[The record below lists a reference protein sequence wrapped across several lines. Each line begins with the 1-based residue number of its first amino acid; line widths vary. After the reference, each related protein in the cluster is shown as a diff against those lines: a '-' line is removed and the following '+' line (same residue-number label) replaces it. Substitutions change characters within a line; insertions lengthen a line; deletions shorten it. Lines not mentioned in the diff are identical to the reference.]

1 MNYPIRKPNR
11 LKTYDYAQVGA
22 YFVTVCVQDMRC
34 LLSTVVGDPYLI
46 VGEDGDARHDARRL
60 LCNEVETERKDL
72 GLPSTD
78 ANTNPLIPHVCLT
91 AYGRIIADNLER
103 MNGIYT
109 NIQVDHYVI
118 MPNHVHLLISVK
130 DDDSCG
136 RPGSASPTTDLTR
149 FVAAFKKYTNK
160 ACGFSVWQRSFHD
173 HVIRDDADYRLHWRY
188 IDENPKK
195 WLMGKDAY
203 YS

>member
-1 MNYPIRKPNR
+1 MDLPIRKPNR
-11 LKTYDYAQVGA
+11 LPNYDYSQIGT

-34 LLSTVVGDPYLI
+34 ILSSVIGDANII
-46 VGEDGDARHDARRL
+46 VGEADPGLPQPDH
-60 LCNEVETERKDL
+60 
-72 GLPSTD
+72 GLPSTN
-78 ANTNPLIPHVCLT
+78 AETNSEIPHVRLT
-91 AYGRIIADNLER
+91 AYGRMVADNLEQ
-103 MNGIYT
+103 MNRIYT
-109 NIQVDHYVI
+109 NIHVDHSVI
-118 MPNHVHLLISVK
+118 MPNHVHLLISIK
-130 DDDSCG
+130 RDHSCG

-173 HVIRDDADYRLHWRY
+173 RVIRDDNDYRLHWRY

>member
-1 MNYPIRKPNR
+1 MEQRPVRKPNR
-11 LKTYDYAQVGA
+11 LPNYDYSQIGA

-34 LLSTVVGDPYLI
+34 LLSVVAGDPYLI
-46 VGEDGDARHDARRL
+46 VGEADP
-60 LCNEVETERKDL
+60 
-72 GLPSTD
+72 GLPSTNAD
-78 ANTNPLIPHVCLT
+78 TNPLIPHVCLT
-91 AYGRIIADNLER
+91 AYGQNIADNLER
-103 MNGIYT
+103 MNSIYT
-109 NIQVDHYVI
+109 NIHVDHSVI
-118 MPNHVHLLISVK
+118 MPNHVHLLISIK
-130 DDDSCG
+130 NDDTCGRPGSASPTETVQSG

-173 HVIRDDADYRLHWRY
+173 HIIRDDDDYRLHWRY

-203 YS
+203 YG